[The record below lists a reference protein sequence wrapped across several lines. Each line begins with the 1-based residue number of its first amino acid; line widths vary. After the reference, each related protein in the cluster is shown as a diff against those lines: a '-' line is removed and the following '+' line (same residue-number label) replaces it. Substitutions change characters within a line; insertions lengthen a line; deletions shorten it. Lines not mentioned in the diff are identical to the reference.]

1 MHFKRNYV
9 VVVSMFAHLHSVH
22 LVSIVTYQPG
32 ELDLPDLVELLNGEG
47 RRPAAVL
54 VPETIAEPEKS
65 FRVKN
70 FRWLYSL
77 ETVAPK
83 NNRS

>member
-1 MHFKRNYV
+1 
-9 VVVSMFAHLHSVH
+9 MFAHLHSVH

-65 FRVKN
+65 FVSLGLKTSDDFTRSKRLHRKTTVPN
-70 FRWLYSL
+70 FKDNCRI
-77 ETVAPK
+77 T
-83 NNRS
+83 